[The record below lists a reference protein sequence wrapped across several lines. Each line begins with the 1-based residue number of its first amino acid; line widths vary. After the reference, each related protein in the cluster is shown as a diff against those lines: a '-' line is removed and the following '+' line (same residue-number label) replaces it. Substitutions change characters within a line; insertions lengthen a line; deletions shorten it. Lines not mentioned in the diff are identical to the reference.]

1 MPTGNQ
7 CLIYDSK
14 GEFYYFSFDSYN
26 HQNIMNENFLYK
38 RNNLKNQCPMEWR
51 IERNSSA

>member
-51 IERNSSA
+51 IERNCSA